1 MGIHVL
7 RRVADL
13 GDGLV
18 LAPERFDPRRR
29 VEVVARR
36 CLADVVDIVDENVSA
51 RSCNPPHAVL
61 ILDTTHAYQG
71 FVVFRHDPVPPAS
84 MGSAKRR
91 VQAGDVIIS
100 RLRPYLHQVALIDEA
115 LFRLSPGGNSVVAST
130 EFFVLRGRAG
140 FDAAGLVP
148 ILLSERVQSALA
160 AGQEGGHH
168 PRFCKELL
176 QSLPVPERVVRNL
189 SQTAKQMRRLAAAVR
204 RSLLASRSLVAR
216 VEAAMSTRALARS
229 RRSVEDTPCRKPSR
243 SSIMSETK
251 QLS

>member
-1 MGIHVL
+1 MGLHVL

-36 CLADVVDIVDENVSA
+36 CLSDVVAVVVENVSA
-51 RSCNPPHAVL
+51 RSCNSPDAVL
-61 ILDTTHAYQG
+61 ILDTTHAYEG
-71 FVVFRHDPVPPAS
+71 FVVFRHDPVPPGR

-91 VQAGDVIIS
+91 VRAGDVIIS
-100 RLRPYLHQVALIDEA
+100 RLRPYLRQVALIDKA
-115 LFRLSPGGNSVVAST
+115 LFRLCAGGNAVVTST

-148 ILLSERVQSALA
+148 FLLSERVRAALV

-168 PRFCKELL
+168 PRFCQEMLL
-176 QSLPVPERVVRNL
+176 SLPVPDRVVRNL
-189 SQTAKQMRRLAAAVR
+189 SQTAKQVRRSAAAVR
-204 RSLLASRSLVAR
+204 RSLLASRSLVAS
-216 VEAAMSTRALARS
+216 VDAEMATSSAGG
-229 RRSVEDTPCRKPSR
+229 RSVGDTPCRKTSR
-243 SSIMSETK
+243 SSIVSRR
-251 QLS
+251 

>member
-1 MGIHVL
+1 MGIPVL

-29 VEVVARR
+29 VEIVARR
-36 CLADVVDIVDENVSA
+36 CLSDAVEIVSENVSA
-51 RSCNPPHAVL
+51 RSCKGPGAVL
-61 ILDTTHAYQG
+61 ILDTTHAYEG

-84 MGSAKRR
+84 MGSVKRR

-100 RLRPYLHQVALIDEA
+100 RLRPYLRQVALVDEA
-115 LFRLSPGGNSVVAST
+115 LFRLCPGGNAVVAST

-148 ILLSERVQSALA
+148 FLLSERVQASLA

-168 PRFCKELL
+168 PRFRKELL
-176 QSLPVPERVVRNL
+176 LSLPLPEGVARKVNR
-189 SQTAKQMRRLAAAVR
+189 TAQRMRRLASAVR
-204 RSLLASRSLVAR
+204 GSLFASRSLAA
-216 VEAAMSTRALARS
+216 EAEAEMT
-229 RRSVEDTPCRKPSR
+229 
-243 SSIMSETK
+243 
-251 QLS
+251 

>member
-13 GDGLV
+13 GDGLP

-36 CLADVVDIVDENVSA
+36 CLSEIVDVVAENVSA
-51 RSCNPPHAVL
+51 RSCNSPGAIL

-71 FVVFRHDPVPPAS
+71 FVVFRHDPVPAAS
-84 MGSAKRR
+84 MGSTKRR

-100 RLRPYLHQVALIDEA
+100 RLRPYLRQVALVDEA
-115 LFRLSPGGNSVVAST
+115 LFRLCPGGNAVVAST

-148 ILLSERVQSALA
+148 FLLSERVQAALA

-176 QSLPVPERVVRNL
+176 LSVPDGVARQVNR
-189 SQTAKQMRRLAAAVR
+189 TAQQMRRLAAAVR
-204 RSLLASRSLVAR
+204 SSLLASRSLVAR
-216 VEAAMSTRALARS
+216 VEAEMG
-229 RRSVEDTPCRKPSR
+229 
-243 SSIMSETK
+243 
-251 QLS
+251 

>member
-1 MGIHVL
+1 MGIHVF

-29 VEVVARR
+29 VEVTARR
-36 CLADVVDIVDENVSA
+36 CLSDVAEVVSENVSA
-51 RSCNPPHAVL
+51 KSCESPGAVL
-61 ILDTTHAYQG
+61 ILDTAHAYEG

-100 RLRPYLHQVALIDEA
+100 RLRPYLRQVALVDEA
-115 LFRLSPGGNSVVAST
+115 LFRLCPGGNAVVAST

-148 ILLSERVQSALA
+148 FLLSEPVQAALA
-160 AGQEGGHH
+160 AGQEGGHN
-168 PRFCKELL
+168 PRFAKELL
-176 QSLPVPERVVRNL
+176 LSLPVPDQVARESNKVAR
-189 SQTAKQMRRLAAAVR
+189 KMRRLAAAVR
-204 RSLLASRSLVAR
+204 KALLASRSMAAG
-216 VEAAMSTRALARS
+216 VEAALA
-229 RRSVEDTPCRKPSR
+229 KP
-243 SSIMSETK
+243 
-251 QLS
+251 

>member
-13 GDGLV
+13 GDRLV
-18 LAPERFDPRRR
+18 LAPERFDPRRH

-36 CLADVVDIVDENVSA
+36 RLSDTVEIVAENVSA
-51 RSCNPPHAVL
+51 RSCNSLGAVL
-61 ILDTTHAYQG
+61 ILDTTHAYEG
-71 FVVFRHDPVPPAS
+71 FVVSRHDPVPPTS

-100 RLRPYLHQVALIDEA
+100 RLRPYLRQVALIDEA
-115 LFRLSPGGNSVVAST
+115 LLRLVPGGNAVVVST

-148 ILLSERVQSALA
+148 FLLSAPVQTALA

-168 PRFCKELL
+168 PRFREELL
-176 QSLPVPERVVRNL
+176 QSLPVPDGVARNL
-189 SQTAKQMRRLAAAVR
+189 GKTARQMRRLAAAVR
-204 RSLLASRSLVAR
+204 SSLLASRSLVAR
-216 VEAAMSTRALARS
+216 VEAEIARHAPARD
-229 RRSVEDTPCRKPSR
+229 RRSVEDTPCRKPAR
-243 SSIMSETK
+243 SSMMSRR
-251 QLS
+251 

>member
-1 MGIHVL
+1 MGIHVF

-29 VEVVARR
+29 VEVTARR
-36 CLADVVDIVDENVSA
+36 CLSDVAEVVSENVSA
-51 RSCNPPHAVL
+51 KSCESPGAVL
-61 ILDTTHAYQG
+61 ILDTTHAYEG

-100 RLRPYLHQVALIDEA
+100 RLRPYLRQVALIDEA
-115 LFRLSPGGNSVVAST
+115 LFQLCRRGNAVAAST
-130 EFFVLRGRAG
+130 EFFVLRGRTG
-140 FDAAGLVP
+140 FEAAGLVP
-148 ILLSERVQSALA
+148 FLLSQPVQAALA

-176 QSLPVPERVVRNL
+176 QSLPVPDRVASHL
-189 SQTAKQMRRLAAAVR
+189 HKTSQQVRRLAAVVR
-204 RSLLASRSLVAR
+204 RSLFASRSLVAR
-216 VEAAMSTRALARS
+216 VEAEMTSPPRPIPEGDLKTRPQQPQAR
-229 RRSVEDTPCRKPSR
+229 
-243 SSIMSETK
+243 
-251 QLS
+251 

>member
-13 GDGLV
+13 GDGLP

-36 CLADVVDIVDENVSA
+36 CLSEIVDVVAENVSA
-51 RSCNPPHAVL
+51 RSCNSPGAIL

-71 FVVFRHDPVPPAS
+71 FVVFRHDPVPAAS
-84 MGSAKRR
+84 MGSTKRR

-100 RLRPYLHQVALIDEA
+100 RLRPYLRQVALVDEA
-115 LFRLSPGGNSVVAST
+115 LFRLCPGGNAVVAST

-148 ILLSERVQSALA
+148 FLLSERVQAALA

-176 QSLPVPERVVRNL
+176 LSLPVPDGVARQVNR
-189 SQTAKQMRRLAAAVR
+189 TAQQMRRLAAAVR
-204 RSLLASRSLVAR
+204 SSLLASRSLVAR
-216 VEAAMSTRALARS
+216 VEAEMG
-229 RRSVEDTPCRKPSR
+229 
-243 SSIMSETK
+243 
-251 QLS
+251 